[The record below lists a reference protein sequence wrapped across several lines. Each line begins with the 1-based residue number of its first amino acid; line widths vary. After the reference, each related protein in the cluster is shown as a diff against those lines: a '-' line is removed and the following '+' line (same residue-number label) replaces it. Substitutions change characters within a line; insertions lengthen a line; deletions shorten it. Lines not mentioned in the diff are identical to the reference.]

1 VRYVWHPVTKRH
13 RKDLNILLELVTIV
27 LVGFYAY
34 EAWWQAYE
42 GRLTA
47 TAVHENA
54 VKDLRAYISVGGP
67 PNHKMAEIRIDRTG
81 SITIPVFFFNGGRS
95 PAHHFLLLYGHK
107 LGMPMIKGL

>member
-67 PNHKMAEIRIDRTG
+67 PNHKMAEIRRTG
-81 SITIPVFFFNGGRS
+81 PAVS
-95 PAHHFLLLYGHK
+95 PYQSSSLTAVVLQLIIFCYYTDTSWAC
-107 LGMPMIKGL
+107 P